1 MRTASGTQYRLQKGN
16 DGYLFVQLTNP
27 SLDEGEIQVFR
38 YTYDGEMWRSEAIDN
53 RWCEGIHPTDNA
65 RDLWDRMVAVGYTQN
80 KSGLFSSTTGV
91 SSE

>member
-1 MRTASGTQYRLQKGN
+1 MRTASGTQYRLQKGD
-16 DGYLFVQLTNP
+16 DGYLFVQLTDS
-27 SLDEGEIQVFR
+27 SLPDGEIQVFR
-38 YTYDGEMWRSEAIDN
+38 YDFYDSMWRSEAIDN
-53 RWCEGIHPTDNA
+53 RWCDGIHPTDNA

>member
-1 MRTASGTQYRLQKGN
+1 MRTASETQYRLQNGD

-38 YTYDGEMWRSEAIDN
+38 YTYDGEAWRSEAIDN
-53 RWCEGIHPTDNA
+53 RWCSGIHPTDNA
-65 RDLWDRMVAVGYTQN
+65 RDLWDRMVALGYTQN

-91 SSE
+91 PS